1 MAISDSKHR
10 QPQKSTRARA
20 IGKANAWWSDSQK
33 LEAVKTYLILGKF
46 SLTEAATKIPET
58 TLRSWAKSEWWAQIV
73 DDLRLQDELVMSAK
87 LKNIVDKTLEVVG
100 DRLEHGDFVYDQKTG
115 KMKRKPVNMR
125 DAHKVAMDMSERR
138 EILLARDRPMQTQD
152 QVADK
157 LLALAEKFAQL
168 GKQQKNASTV
178 VDVEVKEIED
188 DREEAPTNSVF
199 PDVPDGGGEGELGEV
214 HEEEENR
221 TSS

>member
-10 QPQKSTRARA
+10 QVQKTTRSRA

-33 LEAVKTYLILGKF
+33 IEAVKTYLVLGKF

-58 TLRSWAKSEWWAQIV
+58 TLRTWAKSEWWAQIV
-73 DDLRLQDELVMSAK
+73 DDLRLQDELVLSAK
-87 LKNIVDKTLEVVG
+87 LKNIVDKTLDVVG
-100 DRLEHGDFVYDQKTG
+100 DRLENGDYVYDQKTG
-115 KMKRKPVNMR
+115 KMKRKPVSMR

-138 EILLARDRPMQTQD
+138 DVLLARDRPMQSQE

-168 GKQQKNASTV
+168 GKQQKNLETV
-178 VDVEVKEIED
+178 VDVTAKELVD
-188 DREEAPTNSVF
+188 DREEAQTDAVLH
-199 PDVPDGGGEGELGEV
+199 DVSDDCGEAESGDI
-214 HEEEENR
+214 HEEKE
-221 TSS
+221 TGTPG